1 MVIDTSAIVAILAG
15 EPEQVGFIRAIE
27 QAEVRLLSAASWVE
41 ASIVIESRYGP
52 AGLHH
57 LDRLLA
63 QAGFETVAVDAE
75 QARIAREAFQRY
87 GKGRN
92 PAALNF
98 GDCFAYALAVARG
111 EPLLFKGN
119 DFSQTDVAAVG
130 LAVAP

>member
-15 EPEQVGFIRAIE
+15 EPEQVSFIHAIE

-52 AGLHH
+52 AGLHQ

-63 QAGFETVAVDAE
+63 QAGFETVDVHAE
-75 QARIAREAFQRY
+75 QARIAREAFRRY
-87 GKGRN
+87 GKRRN

-119 DFSQTDVAAVG
+119 DFSQTDVAAVD
-130 LAVAP
+130 LPEKP